1 MGMDIHA
8 FIEYETGL
16 GSASSFAKV
25 NISRNYQLFKVLD
38 SFPIRGLPDN
48 LGSAVQREFFV
59 PVIDPEKEASWAGCE
74 YVTRIKA
81 EEWIANDESF
91 YLKNEHLVN
100 GYVSKDGWEK
110 PSWLTLAELENALE
124 QYTEFGD
131 RSMGFDF
138 LVVLDTMRSIE
149 KHIGKGSTRLVFWYD
164 V

>member
-1 MGMDIHA
+1 M
-8 FIEYETGL
+8 
-16 GSASSFAKV
+16 
-25 NISRNYQLFKVLD
+25 
-38 SFPIRGLPDN
+38 
-48 LGSAVQREFFV
+48 
-59 PVIDPEKEASWAGCE
+59 
-74 YVTRIKA
+74 
-81 EEWIANDESF
+81 
-91 YLKNEHLVN
+91 KNEHLVN